1 MAKETKRKLAAATA
15 DALSSELITSLN
27 GKFKDSG
34 HVAAYFLSDPDV
46 ATDVKDWVPTGCTT
60 LDLAISNRPHG
71 GYPVGKITEITG
83 LEASGKSLLGA
94 YALANTQKKGGVAV
108 YIDTESAVSKE
119 YLAAIGVDITKL
131 IYMQLEA
138 LEDIFAAIESIVEK
152 VRASDRNRLVTIL
165 TDSVMGATTLKELE
179 ADFGKDGYATDKA
192 IILSKAMRKITGMVS
207 KESICLIFTNQ
218 LRQRLN
224 VSFGDPWGTSGGKA
238 LAFHSSVR
246 LRLKSIGQIKLK
258 TKSVDE
264 IVGIK
269 TRVQVIKNRLGP
281 PLKSVDYDIY
291 FNSGIDD
298 YGSWLTSLK
307 DYKIVTQAGA
317 YYTLKLPKLMEVTI
331 PSTGELASKDE
342 IKFLGKDFGGL
353 LDNNKSIHE
362 YVYSLMCDM
371 LIMKYKSGEDFGIDD
386 VVIAEDDFL
395 SDGNSEES

>member
-1 MAKETKRKLAAATA
+1 MAKETKRKLAAATV

-46 ATDVKDWVPTGCTT
+46 ATDVKDWVPTGCAA

-362 YVYSLMCDM
+362 YVYSLMCDT

>member
-1 MAKETKRKLAAATA
+1 MAKETKRKLAAATV

-46 ATDVKDWVPTGCTT
+46 ATDVKDWVPTGCTA